1 MVMPA
6 DTPQVQDAVEVTQPV
21 EPVEAEATL
30 EEGVGDIQVFGG
42 DTEEPVAEDTTEVT
56 PSPSPEPVV
65 APVVET
71 PPPAP
76 APVSEADRER
86 EEALKELQTR
96 KEADTQRAWEQQVVR
111 RAKAM
116 EQQMSEQGYLPE
128 QAKAQARQ
136 FVQNEQKFRQKDKE
150 SADMLGYV
158 QGKQAAA
165 IHFMKEH
172 GLADEQML
180 SDFMALQQTNSPAD
194 MEREAARMKRERAL
208 VAENARLRQGRVAP
222 QTFDNSQGSAEVTT
236 NQDRLLQ
243 AYLNGDRSDAAVKA
257 ARAITFGA

>member
-1 MVMPA
+1 MVMPTDATQMELPTETDEQTVPALENA
-6 DTPQVQDAVEVTQPV
+6 D
-21 EPVEAEATL
+21 EPIA
-30 EEGVGDIQVFGG
+30 DIQVFGEG
-42 DTEEPVAEDTTEVT
+42 ADTSVEEVATEAVA
-56 PSPSPEPVV
+56 PPSPEPEPVKEV
-65 APVVET
+65 AVET
-71 PPPAP
+71 PPAP

-96 KEADTQRAWEQQVVR
+96 REAEVQRSWEQGVIKKA
-111 RAKAM
+111 RAL
-116 EQQMSEQGYLPE
+116 EQQMAEQGYLPE

-136 FVQNEQKFRQKDKE
+136 WVQNEQKFRQKEKE
-150 SADMLGYV
+150 SADMVGYV

-180 SDFMALQQTNSPAD
+180 ADFMALQQAQSPAD
-194 MEREAARMKRERAL
+194 MEREASRMKRERAL

-243 AYLNGDRSDAAVKA
+243 AYLNGDRSEAAIKA
-257 ARAITFGA
+257 AKAITFGA